1 MADNE
6 RKEGNAEEDKVNPGE
21 ETGLIDTAI
30 KDEKITQN
38 NMDKGSKKRKTA
50 QKSRAVNKKSSVK
63 RNNPPKE
70 SMKDKAVSKKV
81 EVSEEVDTNQLGVLT
96 ESLLSTGE
104 DMSKLLIAT
113 KSLADRLKNVT
124 NNYTELVNN
133 YVNLIKKK
141 DKHLLYLMASS
152 IGLIIIS
159 LAVVVVMSFSFSKQV
174 NNMNALSVSLTK
186 RITEVNSGLVTFE
199 ELNGSI
205 RSLDESTLQLA
216 QQVEAQQ
223 KTVQDIVVQTGN
235 NTREQIDQLKQYF
248 SGQNDAMSSTL
259 TALEKES
266 QNQQYY
272 INQNSTAVQGLGAQL
287 ELMSK
292 SIAELTVLKNSVEA
306 LVILERERYLEAIQ
320 SKSTDTVQSANLEE
334 GVITF
339 YKTQN

>member
-339 YKTQN
+339 SKTQN

>member
-339 YKTQN
+339 SKTEN

>member
-235 NTREQIDQLKQYF
+235 NTREQIEQLKQYF

-339 YKTQN
+339 SKTQN

>member
-223 KTVQDIVVQTGN
+223 K
-235 NTREQIDQLKQYF
+235 
-248 SGQNDAMSSTL
+248 
-259 TALEKES
+259 
-266 QNQQYY
+266 
-272 INQNSTAVQGLGAQL
+272 NSTGYRR
-287 ELMSK
+287 SDRK
-292 SIAELTVLKNSVEA
+292 
-306 LVILERERYLEAIQ
+306 
-320 SKSTDTVQSANLEE
+320 
-334 GVITF
+334 
-339 YKTQN
+339 